1 MGNITFITGNQH
13 KAEMY
18 AKLLGRPI
26 DHQKLDLDEIQ
37 SEDFVEV
44 ATHKV
49 EQAYDIIQ
57 KPVFVDD
64 FGLAIDDLYR
74 LPGPFTKF
82 FASPNERLQNLCDIA
97 GTLPSRRA
105 KVVSVLAYKDA
116 EHLEVFVREL
126 AGSVATEPRGDR
138 GIATDKIFE
147 PDGYGGLTRAELD
160 EAAYDEVYLK
170 VRPISE
176 FINFLDK
183 QAVL

>member
-1 MGNITFITGNQH
+1 MTNITFITGNQH

-18 AKLLGRPI
+18 AKLIGLPI

-37 SEDFVEV
+37 SESFVEV
-44 ATHKV
+44 ATRKV
-49 EQAYDIIQ
+49 EQAYDAIK
-57 KPVFVDD
+57 KPVFIDD
-64 FGLAIDDLYR
+64 FGLSIDDFYG

-82 FASPNERLQNLCDIA
+82 FASPDERLQNLCDIA

-105 KVVSVLAYKDA
+105 RVVSVLAYKDA
-116 EHLEVFVREL
+116 ENLKVFVREVL
-126 AGSVATEPRGDR
+126 GSVATEPRGDR

-147 PDGYGGLTRAELD
+147 PDGYGGRTRAELD

-176 FINFLDK
+176 FVSFLATK
-183 QAVL
+183 